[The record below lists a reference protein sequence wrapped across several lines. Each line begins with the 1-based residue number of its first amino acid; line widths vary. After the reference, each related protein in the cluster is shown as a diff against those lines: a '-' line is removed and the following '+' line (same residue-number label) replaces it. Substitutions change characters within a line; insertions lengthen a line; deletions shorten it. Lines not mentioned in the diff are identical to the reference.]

1 MIVAVCGDGIVVSVL
16 VTENVTVAS
25 APAASG
31 PYGFEV
37 TAAVKFAGS
46 ARLTVPLWETPDQL
60 WTLIGRST
68 VSPIGIVASAAERP
82 TRSAAGAVLLIQ
94 LSYSSHL
101 PKRCRR
107 PSTGETSR
115 TVSSV

>member
-1 MIVAVCGDGIVVSVL
+1 M
-16 VTENVTVAS
+16 VTVKVTVAS
-25 APAASG
+25 APGASG

-37 TAAVKFAGS
+37 TAAEKFAGS
-46 ARLTVPLWETPDQL
+46 ARLTVPLCATPDQL

-68 VSPIGIVASAAERP
+68 LSPIGIVASAAERP
-82 TRSAAGAVLLIQ
+82 TRRAAGAVSLSQ

-107 PSTGETSR
+107 PSTGETRR